1 MYILYFQNDLYN
13 IIWDSEIIHIKWQN
27 PSKVMRYDEFHIKSN
42 PKYKTVGPQLMH
54 SDKGQNQC
62 VDAQQ
67 KCLRSYGY
75 TFVVYQIV
83 SLLHCG
89 IIHQRS

>member
-27 PSKVMRYDEFHIKSN
+27 PSKVMQYDEFHIKSN

-62 VDAQQ
+62 DLIPSALWHYTSEIMTPDAM
-67 KCLRSYGY
+67 L
-75 TFVVYQIV
+75 
-83 SLLHCG
+83 
-89 IIHQRS
+89 